1 MIELNKN
8 QRIKNISKYI
18 KDLAEKGLDILKVT
32 EGKTVEQLAHSKVT
46 YNNFMK
52 RRKRQLE
59 RPKII
64 EESKK
69 ISEKIKKQ
77 KRLSNNRNKVTDK
90 SHNIVRDN
98 MDFEPTKKNI
108 ELKTKLI
115 AHDFFYR
122 YFKELSLNAHDQ
134 KRINKLVNRF
144 GCRLDLIYKFMD
156 DSESLQFKYPY
167 EKELMKQGY
176 ADEYEEHMRERL
188 ESFEKLLEIKYGI

>member
-1 MIELNKN
+1 MNKN
-8 QRIKNISKYI
+8 QRIKKITKYI
-18 KDLAEKGLDILKVT
+18 EDLIEKGLEVLKVT

-46 YNNFMK
+46 YSNFMK

-59 RPKII
+59 RPKIV

-69 ISEKIKKQ
+69 ITEKIRKQ
-77 KRLSNNRNKVTDK
+77 KRLSYNRNKITK
-90 SHNIVRDN
+90 MTKNIVRNN
-98 MDFEPTKKNI
+98 MGFEPTKQNI
-108 ELKTKLI
+108 KLKTKLI

-122 YFKELSLNAHDQ
+122 YFKELSLNDTDQ
-134 KRINKLVNRF
+134 KRLDKLVNRF
-144 GCRLDLIYKFMD
+144 GSRLDLIYEFMD

-167 EKELMKQGY
+167 EKELLKQGY